1 MADRAS
7 NNFMAGLFVA
17 AGLIVGA
24 WLLASAVKDFRSYD
38 RFVSVRGFAE
48 QEIPADLAYWPV
60 SFTASG
66 NDLKAIQ
73 AELDQSA
80 EAVSAFLQRHG
91 LGQAEVTVAAPRIS
105 DQHAYGVSEQH
116 RPANRYTAENVIT
129 VRSDQ
134 VQAVKSA
141 MAAAGELV
149 SEGVVLIHSYEFQ
162 PRFEFTGL
170 AEIKPEM
177 IAQATQDARRAAQQF
192 ARDADSNVGTIRRAS
207 QGLFTINDR
216 DPFTPEIKR
225 VRVVTSVD
233 FFLKD

>member
-7 NNFMAGLFVA
+7 NNFMAGVILALALVA
-17 AGLIVGA
+17 GA
-24 WLLASAVKDFRSYD
+24 WILGSAIKDFRAYD

-48 QEIPADLAYWPV
+48 REVQADLAYWPI
-60 SFTASG
+60 SFSAAG
-66 NDLKAIQ
+66 NDLQKIQ
-73 AELDQSA
+73 QELDTSRD
-80 EAVSAFLQRHG
+80 EVLDFLARQG
-91 LGQAEVTVAAPRIS
+91 LGQAEISVSAPRIT

-116 RPANRYTAENVIT
+116 RPANRFTAQSVIT
-129 VRSDQ
+129 VRTDQ
-134 VQAVKSA
+134 ADLVKQA

-149 SEGVVLIHSYEFQ
+149 TRGVVLIHSYEFQ

-177 IAQATQDARRAAQQF
+177 IAQATKDARNAAQQF
-192 ARDADSNVGTIRRAS
+192 AHDSDSRVGAIRRAS

-216 DPFTPEIKR
+216 DPFTPEIKL

-233 FFLKD
+233 YFLKD